1 MVWLANLIIRIGAT
15 SSGQAFLAWILSKV
29 WDVVSDEIKDRTAKD
44 RVEKAVAKALEDY
57 EQIIKDQNL
66 MAADGLTEEEKN
78 EIRRRKAKAQAD
90 IVNARP

>member
-1 MVWLANLIIRIGAT
+1 MVWLANLIIKIGST
-15 SSGQAFLAWILSKV
+15 SAGQAFLAWILGKI
-29 WDVVSDEIKDRTAKD
+29 WNVVDDKIKDATAKD
-44 RVEKAVAKALEDY
+44 RVNKAVAKALEDY

-78 EIRRRKAKAQAD
+78 EIRRRKAKAQSD